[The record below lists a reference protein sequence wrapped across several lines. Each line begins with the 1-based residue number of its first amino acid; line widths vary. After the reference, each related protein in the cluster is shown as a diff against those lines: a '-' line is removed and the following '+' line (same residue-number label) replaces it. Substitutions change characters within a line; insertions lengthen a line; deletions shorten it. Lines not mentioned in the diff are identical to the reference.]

1 MGAIIRAATKL
12 GVSVEPPSSGSHWKF
27 RRPGFRVYPIPAH
40 NGERTEISDRY
51 KISDR
56 YIRALCRALEID
68 EQELRGLL

>member
-51 KISDR
+51 
-56 YIRALCRALEID
+56 IRALCRALEID